1 MLIILSDEHKAHLQF
16 LSSVPLEVVAEF
28 GKIALE
34 FIRKGGSQKLYSSAA
49 QKLGVP
55 AMTIQNA
62 VEGLIYLLTESA
74 KLQISEV
81 DFLDSV
87 LILGFNEELN
97 RLLYDTYVN
106 NRKEIRNILSAM
118 SMALPS
124 YQDLDWRIDVQ
135 LASRS
140 LRNQTVPN
148 IILKLDTKD
157 SGGVI
162 GSKVESTILQTDPA
176 GLAHITSVLEGA
188 LGELKSGYTRRIQRN
203 IR

>member
-1 MLIILSDEHKAHLQF
+1 
-16 LSSVPLEVVAEF
+16 
-28 GKIALE
+28 
-34 FIRKGGSQKLYSSAA
+34 
-49 QKLGVP
+49 
-55 AMTIQNA
+55 MTIQNA